1 METFVVNVFGSD
13 YNIRA
18 DREGG
23 HIEKVARMVDAKMR
37 ELDRQFRQG
46 STSRTAVLACLS
58 LVDEQLACREQEATR
73 VRRRIGALIE
83 KLENG
88 IGPERPEQT

>member
-1 METFVVNVFGSD
+1 MQTFVVNVFGSE

-58 LVDEQLACREQEATR
+58 LVDEQLAGREQDVVR
-73 VRRRIGALIE
+73 VRRRVGALIE

-88 IGPERPEQT
+88 IGPERPE